1 VVLVLVLV
9 VVGAGCGGVWALVV
23 LVVLCCAVLCCAGGN
38 AVRRVKP
45 VHPGLKNERLF
56 AKGADRYRTP
66 PRE

>member
-1 VVLVLVLV
+1 MLVLV

-23 LVVLCCAVLCCAGGN
+23 LVVLCCAGGN